1 MKSTNDAAA
10 AGRSRTLSLVRRALM
25 ICLALVALVLAGG
38 TVYGLFFHAGNPGYR
53 QSSRNNQGAVSQK
66 NGEGQTFTSIGRIRV
81 PTADPQPEMVI
92 LFVSFVY
99 YPDDR
104 AFSEELALRVRD
116 FRDIITGYIGSF
128 PSAELQEISEDSIK
142 TEILR
147 RFNAILR
154 LGQIETLNLSD
165 FMIVG

>member
-1 MKSTNDAAA
+1 MKSRDNAAV
-10 AGRSRTLSLVRRALM
+10 AGRQRTLSLVRRVLT
-25 ICLALVALVLAGG
+25 ICLALVALVLIGG
-38 TVYGLFFHAGNPGYR
+38 TVYGLFFHTAAPG
-53 QSSRNNQGAVSQK
+53 NNQIKRSDVSRK
-66 NGEGQTFTSIGRIRV
+66 DGEGQTFTSIGRIRV

-99 YPDDR
+99 YPEDK
-104 AFSEELALRVRD
+104 AFSEELALRVRE
-116 FRDIITGYIGSF
+116 FRDIITDYIGSF
-128 PSAELQEISEDSIK
+128 PSAELQELGEESIK

-165 FMIVG
+165 FMVVG